1 METTMERINSLAREL
16 LKHGIASSSD
26 DAYRQAEAM
35 LRKGSENENS
45 SSQMEERM
53 NMLSRETGYKLNSIQ
68 KDMNALQ
75 DDMARLKK
83 DFSQFG
89 ADINAIKAKINSMIS
104 QMDRLQPGEA
114 KSAASV
120 ETPEKKDNLPV
131 YMQQPHKDFSVEK
144 IFYFG
149 NKK

>member
-1 METTMERINSLAREL
+1 METTLERINSLAREL

-35 LRKGSENENS
+35 LRKGHENEG

-53 NMLSRETGYKLNSIQ
+53 NILSRETGYKLNSLQ
-68 KDMNALQ
+68 KEMNALQ

-89 ADINAIKAKINSMIS
+89 ADINAIKSRINSIIS
-104 QMDRLQPGEA
+104 QTENAQTEA
-114 KSAASV
+114 KATAV
-120 ETPEKKDNLPV
+120 ENPKKEEGLPV
-131 YMQQPHKDFSVEK
+131 YMQHPHKDFSVEK